1 MPAFALHASDGL
13 QHLWWLPQAIPS
25 RFCRYPLILQTV
37 AALQALKLHVNMLTG
52 DTAGPALAVADS
64 IGLPRDDV
72 YAALMP
78 EDKLAF
84 VSSLTLHFPK
94 VSLDKFC

>member
-1 MPAFALHASDGL
+1 
-13 QHLWWLPQAIPS
+13 
-25 RFCRYPLILQTV
+25 
-37 AALQALKLHVNMLTG
+37 MLTG

>member
-1 MPAFALHASDGL
+1 
-13 QHLWWLPQAIPS
+13 
-25 RFCRYPLILQTV
+25 
-37 AALQALKLHVNMLTG
+37 MLTG
-52 DTAGPALAVADS
+52 DTTGPALAVADS

-84 VSSLTLHFPK
+84 VSSLILHLPK
-94 VSLDKFC
+94 SASTVLTGLSMQIKDSKRCI